1 MVKVKLAGIPVCF
14 ENRYLDLEILCRGY
28 ETKDPPVIT
37 LATTQEAI
45 EQERIDQIYEFTD
58 GYLET
63 ICLYRKLALEMLKHN
78 IFLMHASVIEVDGEV
93 YASYDMDEVK
103 GIIPIS
109 TPDGGE
115 NRVWVQE
122 DLVFMESAN
131 CPDQTC
137 VKQGV
142 IRDGTVPIVC
152 LPHKVIV
159 RIEGGDSGLDA
170 AN

>member
-1 MVKVKLAGIPVCF
+1 MNKATKAILAV
-14 ENRYLDLEILCRGY
+14 LVLA
-28 ETKDPPVIT
+28 VI
-37 LATTQEAI
+37 ASGAW
-45 EQERIDQIYEFTD
+45 
-58 GYLET
+58 
-63 ICLYRKLALEMLKHN
+63 
-78 IFLMHASVIEVDGEV
+78 IFLGKSGAENPRVVIEVDGEV

-109 TPDGGE
+109 TENGGE

-122 DLVFMESAN
+122 DLVFMDSAN

-142 IRDGTVPIVC
+142 IKDGTVPIVC

-159 RIEGGDSGLDA
+159 RIEGGESGLDA

>member
-1 MVKVKLAGIPVCF
+1 MNKAAKWLIA
-14 ENRYLDLEILCRGY
+14 
-28 ETKDPPVIT
+28 
-37 LATTQEAI
+37 A
-45 EQERIDQIYEFTD
+45 
-58 GYLET
+58 
-63 ICLYRKLALEMLKHN
+63 LALAVLGSGAWI
-78 IFLMHASVIEVDGEV
+78 IFGQNAADDPQVVIEVDGEV
-93 YASYDMDEVK
+93 YCDYDMDEVK

-109 TPDGGE
+109 TENGGE

-122 DLVFMESAN
+122 DLVFMDSAN

-142 IRDGTVPIVC
+142 IKDGTVPIVC

-159 RIEGGDSGLDA
+159 RIEGGKSDFDA

>member
-1 MVKVKLAGIPVCF
+1 MNKATKAILAV
-14 ENRYLDLEILCRGY
+14 L
-28 ETKDPPVIT
+28 V
-37 LATTQEAI
+37 LAVAAS
-45 EQERIDQIYEFTD
+45 
-58 GYLET
+58 G
-63 ICLYRKLALEMLKHN
+63 AW
-78 IFLMHASVIEVDGEV
+78 IFLGKSGAENPRVVIEVDGEIF
-93 YASYDMDEVK
+93 ADYDMDEVK

-109 TPDGGE
+109 TENGGE

-122 DLVFMESAN
+122 DLVFMDSAN

>member
-1 MVKVKLAGIPVCF
+1 MNKA
-14 ENRYLDLEILCRGY
+14 
-28 ETKDPPVIT
+28 TK
-37 LATTQEAI
+37 AI
-45 EQERIDQIYEFTD
+45 
-58 GYLET
+58 
-63 ICLYRKLALEMLKHN
+63 LALLV
-78 IFLMHASVIEVDGEV
+78 LAVVASGAWIVLGKSGAENPRVVIEVDGEIF
-93 YASYDMDEVK
+93 ADYDMDEVK

-109 TPDGGE
+109 TENGGE

-122 DLVFMESAN
+122 DLVFMDSAN

-142 IRDGTVPIVC
+142 IKDGTVPIVC

-159 RIEGGDSGLDA
+159 RIEGGESGLDA

>member
-1 MVKVKLAGIPVCF
+1 MNKA
-14 ENRYLDLEILCRGY
+14 
-28 ETKDPPVIT
+28 TK
-37 LATTQEAI
+37 AI
-45 EQERIDQIYEFTD
+45 
-58 GYLET
+58 
-63 ICLYRKLALEMLKHN
+63 LALLV
-78 IFLMHASVIEVDGEV
+78 LAVVASGAWIAFSGGISDQRVAVIAYDGQDLHRIELDSLV
-93 YASYDMDEVK
+93 EPK
-103 GIIPIS
+103 TFHIS
-109 TPDGGE
+109 GPNGE
-115 NRVWVQE
+115 ENLIRVERGQ
-122 DLVFMESAN
+122 VFMDSAN

>member
-1 MVKVKLAGIPVCF
+1 MNKAAKVI
-14 ENRYLDLEILCRGY
+14 
-28 ETKDPPVIT
+28 
-37 LATTQEAI
+37 
-45 EQERIDQIYEFTD
+45 
-58 GYLET
+58 
-63 ICLYRKLALEMLKHN
+63 LALLV
-78 IFLMHASVIEVDGEV
+78 LAVVASGAWIAFFRGETEDLRVVIEVDGEV

-109 TPDGGE
+109 TPNGGE
-115 NRVWVQE
+115 NRLWVQE
-122 DLVFMESAN
+122 DLVFMDSAN

-142 IRDGTVPIVC
+142 IKDGTVPIVC

-159 RIEGGDSGLDA
+159 RIEGGESAFDA

>member
-1 MVKVKLAGIPVCF
+1 MNKATKLIA
-14 ENRYLDLEILCRGY
+14 
-28 ETKDPPVIT
+28 
-37 LATTQEAI
+37 AA
-45 EQERIDQIYEFTD
+45 
-58 GYLET
+58 
-63 ICLYRKLALEMLKHN
+63 LALVVLGSAAWIVFFKGQTDN
-78 IFLMHASVIEVDGEV
+78 LRVVIEVDGREFCN
-93 YASYDMDEVK
+93 YDMDEFG

-115 NRVWVQE
+115 NRVWVQD
-122 DLVFMESAN
+122 DLVFMDDAN

-142 IRDGTVPIVC
+142 IRDSTVPIVC

>member
-1 MVKVKLAGIPVCF
+1 MNKATKLIA
-14 ENRYLDLEILCRGY
+14 
-28 ETKDPPVIT
+28 
-37 LATTQEAI
+37 AA
-45 EQERIDQIYEFTD
+45 
-58 GYLET
+58 
-63 ICLYRKLALEMLKHN
+63 LALVVLGSAAWIVFFKGQTDN
-78 IFLMHASVIEVDGEV
+78 LRVVIEVDGEV
-93 YASYDMDEVK
+93 YAAYDMDEVK

-115 NRVWVQE
+115 NRIWVQD
-122 DLVFMESAN
+122 DLVFMDDAN

-142 IRDGTVPIVC
+142 IKDGTVPIVC

-159 RIEGGDSGLDA
+159 RIEGGESGLDA

>member
-1 MVKVKLAGIPVCF
+1 MNKA
-14 ENRYLDLEILCRGY
+14 
-28 ETKDPPVIT
+28 TKGV
-37 LATTQEAI
+37 
-45 EQERIDQIYEFTD
+45 
-58 GYLET
+58 
-63 ICLYRKLALEMLKHN
+63 LALLVLAVLASGAW
-78 IFLMHASVIEVDGEV
+78 IFFGRSPAADPHVVIEVDGEV
-93 YASYDMDEVK
+93 YADYDMDEVK

-109 TPDGGE
+109 TENGGE

-122 DLVFMESAN
+122 DLVFMDSAN

-142 IRDGTVPIVC
+142 IKDGTVPIVC

-159 RIEGGDSGLDA
+159 RIEGGESGLDA

>member
-1 MVKVKLAGIPVCF
+1 MNKAAKWLIA
-14 ENRYLDLEILCRGY
+14 
-28 ETKDPPVIT
+28 
-37 LATTQEAI
+37 A
-45 EQERIDQIYEFTD
+45 
-58 GYLET
+58 
-63 ICLYRKLALEMLKHN
+63 LALAVLGSGAWI
-78 IFLMHASVIEVDGEV
+78 IFGQNAADAPHVVIEVDGEI
-93 YASYDMDEVK
+93 YADYDMDEVK

-109 TPDGGE
+109 TPNGGE

-122 DLVFMESAN
+122 DLVFMDSAN

-142 IRDGTVPIVC
+142 IKDGTVPIVC

-159 RIEGGDSGLDA
+159 RIEGGKTGLAA